1 MINMDEYLII
11 DTIVNQD
18 GQSVTQLQSFE
29 NNKNANKKLIIK
41 QYSGI
46 NTDNFIIS
54 KPDGKKISFGFFLIN
69 GIHYINLNGEHII
82 DYNKFIHIKKFSY
95 NPTDNYLKITSTHF
109 GDIFIQNCDV
119 DIFNKAL
126 VEMANYMKNKTS
138 ILSNLLYY
146 IFTS

>member
-82 DYNKFIHIKKFSY
+82 DYN
-95 NPTDNYLKITSTHF
+95 
-109 GDIFIQNCDV
+109 
-119 DIFNKAL
+119 
-126 VEMANYMKNKTS
+126 
-138 ILSNLLYY
+138 
-146 IFTS
+146 